1 MIVMNASTFFRQL
14 ILSITLLSAFA
25 WHACAT
31 EPLPPFLLDS
41 KTLDAS
47 AVASSAKKA
56 LEVPIVTV
64 VDKPRPSPTGDFHDY
79 VSYGRYWWPDPAS
92 TNGLPY
98 IQRDG
103 HPNRE
108 QMAFGDQDRLGRM
121 IDTVETLAQG
131 WQLEHR
137 EEYARRAGEWIR
149 AWFVTTAARVNPSFE
164 YAQIHLGRDGNHGNK
179 SGLIDTRV
187 FDRLI
192 DALRMLHG
200 SPAFTGN
207 DEAAVHQWFS
217 DYLQWLT
224 TSKNGKLE
232 HEATNNHG
240 SWFLGQLIAI
250 TRYLDREDEARQFA
264 REDFARIANQFAP
277 DGSQPLE
284 LVRQDG
290 LGYCAF
296 NLEAQFCIATLAAPL
311 GVDLWHYSATNGA
324 SLHRGLEFLL
334 PYNTAPEAWPHS
346 QLKKL
351 EPGFLQPQIDQAA
364 HIWPEP
370 KAESSNAPAT
380 TPVSLPGAETY
391 VYRDGKPDPMRLHVF
406 KPKNW
411 TAEDRRPA
419 LVFFFG
425 GGWTKGT
432 PERSA
437 NYAKWAATLGMV
449 GIAPDYR
456 TKERFNTSPL
466 ESVADG
472 RAALRWIED
481 HADKLGIDPKK
492 IVVGGSS
499 SGGHVALWTAI
510 EHTPPGSNTNE
521 APRIKPFAL
530 ILVSPVSDTSS
541 AIGYTPKRFGD
552 KAEALSPVYQ
562 LDTKMPPVLLFHGNA
577 DTTVTNAQSIALHD
591 KLVAS
596 SNVCEFITVPGGNHG
611 FQSQLSEWKDK
622 SRDIVKEF
630 LTKQGILPVPAK

>member
-1 MIVMNASTFFRQL
+1 MNPFTSLSRL
-14 ILSITLLSAFA
+14 ILFALLLSTPVRQARA
-25 WHACAT
+25 SD
-31 EPLPPFLLDS
+31 PLPPFLLDS
-41 KTLDAS
+41 KTLNAS
-47 AVASSAKKA
+47 AVATNAGEA
-56 LEVPIVTV
+56 LKVPIVTV
-64 VDKPRPSPTGDFHDY
+64 VDKKRASPTGDPHDY

-103 HPNRE
+103 YPNRE

-121 IDTVETLAQG
+121 IDTVETLAQA

-137 EEYARRAGEWIR
+137 EDCARRAGEWIR
-149 AWFVTTAARVNPSFE
+149 AWFVTPATRVNPSFE

-187 FDRLI
+187 FIRLI
-192 DALRMLHG
+192 DALRLLHG
-200 SPAFTGN
+200 SPAFTDK

-232 HEATNNHG
+232 HEAANNHG
-240 SWFLGQLIAI
+240 SWFLSQLIAI
-250 TRYLDREDEARQFA
+250 ARYLDREDDARQFA

-296 NLEAQFCIATLAAPL
+296 NLEAQFCVARLAAPL
-311 GVDLWHYSATNGA
+311 GVDLWHYEGTNGA
-324 SLHRGLEFLL
+324 SLHRGLEFLI
-334 PYNTAPEAWPHS
+334 PYNTAPETWPHS
-346 QLKKL
+346 QLKTLK
-351 EPGFLQPQIDQAA
+351 PGFLRPQIDQAA
-364 HIWPEP
+364 RIWPET
-370 KAESSNAPAT
+370 KAESSSAPAT
-380 TPVSLPGAETY
+380 TPVSLPGAETFI
-391 VYRDGKPDPMRLHVF
+391 YRDGKPDPMRLHVF

-411 TAEDRRPA
+411 KAEDRRPA

-425 GGWTKGT
+425 GGWTRGT

-437 NYAKWAATLGMV
+437 SYAKWAATLGMV

-481 HADKLGIDPKK
+481 HADRLGIDPKR

-499 SGGHVALWTAI
+499 AGGHVALWTAI
-510 EHTPPGSNTNE
+510 EHTPPGSATNE
-521 APRIKPFAL
+521 APLIKPFAL

-541 AIGYTPKRFGD
+541 AVGYTPKRFGD
-552 KAEALSPVYQ
+552 KAEALSPVQQ
-562 LDTKMPPVLLFHGNA
+562 LDAKMPPVLVFHGDA
-577 DTTVTNAQSIALHD
+577 DTTVTNAQSIALHAG
-591 KLVAS
+591 LIAS
-596 SNVCEFITVPGGNHG
+596 SNVCEFITVPGGEHG
-611 FQSQLSEWKDK
+611 FQSQLPEWKDK
-622 SRDIVKEF
+622 SRIVMTDF
-630 LTKQGILPVPAK
+630 LAKQGVLPVAVK